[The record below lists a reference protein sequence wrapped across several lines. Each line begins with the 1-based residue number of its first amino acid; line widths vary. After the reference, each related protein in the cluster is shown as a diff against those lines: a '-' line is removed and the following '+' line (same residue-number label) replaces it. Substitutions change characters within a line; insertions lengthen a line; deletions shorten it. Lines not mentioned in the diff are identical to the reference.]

1 MNVLVYTLNS
11 LALIISLGLSLF
23 SLSLFFLR
31 YKQTKMRILLLVT
44 LLYIFSSLLA
54 LLQTILFISQ
64 PETMLENSKSL
75 SNMVLLLQILQ
86 IMFFN
91 FFFFFIDY
99 FENENL
105 SAKKVITVSIL
116 TTLLIYGILN
126 LILMPQSLR
135 IDFTQAIGEPI
146 YPLLTFNSL
155 CFFLNLPLS
164 TYVLVSSWRAINN
177 VKQFTDYLS
186 EQQKNQLS
194 LLQFALAFF
203 YGTSLLGFL
212 NGFFNAMGTPSDEV
226 VLVLGIILP
235 TVTSIIGQILMIRSY
250 ALSKNVVFLQPQ
262 RLNQLIVLN
271 NAGLPLFQH
280 DFGRSG
286 SNITLLSGAITALN
300 SLFQEAVGVTSDLRS
315 IGFGNREIIFLRDAN
330 YTILLITQRPS
341 QFLQNALKEFKQK
354 FNQEYGDENLDVVE
368 LEKFEAARDMVKEAF
383 SLT

>member
-1 MNVLVYTLNS
+1 
-11 LALIISLGLSLF
+11 
-23 SLSLFFLR
+23 
-31 YKQTKMRILLLVT
+31 MRILLLVT